1 MDNKIL
7 DSVKKLLESSSN
19 TYIWGG
25 GPVAQ
30 RAAAWY
36 EKQGVR
42 ISGHLIGNEYYIEG
56 QTINGKPAI
65 CLESFIETEKN
76 HYNIIFCIGRNLKYE
91 IISIDSK
98 LIDNFVIADF
108 SAAFA
113 IENEELNVWD
123 NEFWEEFGAQ
133 ILKIRNRFCDEESR
147 KAFDEWTYQKR
158 TSLNW
163 KPCSSCAQYFEKEVV
178 SFEDGETFID
188 VGGYEG
194 ETTAEFFSEAGEL
207 KNIHAVILE
216 PEKANIEKVKENF
229 GKDNRVTLMPFGAWS
244 EYQKIAISS
253 DSSNSTLGFGDDFV
267 ECDTLDRLL
276 EGVSPTYIKMDIE
289 GAEYNALVGAR
300 ETIKKYTPKLAICVY
315 HKRDDI
321 LKITSL
327 LDEITSG
334 YDYFFRSY
342 RSEGIEA
349 VMYAIPKRK

>member
-1 MDNKIL
+1 MENII
-7 DSVKKLLESSSN
+7 LESVTKLSN
-19 TYIWGG
+19 SQYDTFIWGG
-25 GPVAQ
+25 GLVAK
-30 RAAAWY
+30 RLDRWY
-36 EKQGVR
+36 EAQG
-42 ISGHLIGNEYYIEG
+42 IAIQGHLIGRDYFVEG
-56 QTINGKPAI
+56 QKICGKPTF
-65 CLESFIETEKN
+65 CLEEFAKN
-76 HYNIIFCIGRNLKYE
+76 NKEHCNIIFCIGRNLKYE
-91 IISIDSK
+91 INSIDSK

-133 ILKIRNRFCDEESR
+133 ILKIRNHFCDEESR

-158 TSLNW
+158 TSVNW
-163 KPCSSCAQYFEKEVV
+163 KPYSSCAQYFEKEVV
-178 SFEDGETFID
+178 TFEDGETFID

-229 GKDNRVTLMPFGAWS
+229 GKDNRATLLPFGAWS

-267 ECDTLDRLL
+267 ECDTLDHLL
-276 EGVSPTYIKMDIE
+276 EGISPTYIKMDIE

-300 ETIKKYTPKLAICVY
+300 ETIKKHTPKLAICVY

-321 LKITSL
+321 LKIMSL

-334 YDYFFRSY
+334 YDYYFRSY

-349 VMYAIPKRK
+349 VLYAIPKRK